1 MFTWI
6 INIIRAIIHLFCP
19 PLMSEVFFMSK
30 KESGKMFVS
39 GKGEI
44 IIQMKVRKPSH
55 VEVFFIDHPVPC
67 DGNKH
72 DHLEHK
78 VHRHMF
84 DHKTDLIIKWHVG
97 GVREI
102 EYIYH

>member
-1 MFTWI
+1 MFKWI
-6 INIIRAIIHLFCP
+6 LNIIWAIIHLFSSPLP
-19 PLMSEVFFMSK
+19 PGIFMK

-39 GKGEI
+39 GRGEI
-44 IIQMKVRKPSH
+44 IIQMNVRKPAH

-72 DHLEHK
+72 DRLEFRVHK
-78 VHRHMF
+78 HMF
-84 DHKTDLIIKWHVG
+84 DHKTDLIINWHVG